1 MFDFSSMIYT
11 VPALLIAITI
21 HEYAHALTA
30 DAMGDP
36 TPRYLGRLT
45 FNPLA
50 HLDILGAIMLALFHF
65 GWAKPVAINP
75 NNFRNRREGMIK
87 VSLAGPAA
95 NLFLCFLAAL
105 IMVSMRRL
113 HVLTPGVSAFL
124 LWTMQYNVWFAFF
137 NLLPIPPLDGSRL
150 LDEFL
155 PPQTA
160 YKYNSFVGRYGF
172 YILIALVASGLISYI
187 ITPFAL
193 AYLELVNTVLG
204 IFF

>member
-105 IMVSMRRL
+105 IMVSMQRL
-113 HVLTPGVSAFL
+113 HVLTPGVSEFL
-124 LWTMQYNVWFAFF
+124 SWTQLYNVWFAFF
-137 NLLPIPPLDGSRL
+137 NLLPIPPMDGSRL
-150 LDEFL
+150 LNEFL
-155 PPQTA
+155 PPSAA
-160 YKYNSFVGRYGF
+160 YKYNSIVGRYGF
-172 YILIALVASGLISYI
+172 YILIALVASGLIGYI
-187 ITPFAL
+187 VAPFAA
-193 AYLELVNTVLG
+193 AYMSFVFKVLG
-204 IFF
+204 IFL